1 MIRNVSILLLTLS
14 LVFVYAFFDT
24 SLFIII
30 TALICYIGSFSVL
43 EAGIPSAL
51 SKNTNI
57 DNRGLT
63 MSIYTS
69 FQFFGTFLG
78 GFLGG
83 YIYDTYGLSGIFLFT
98 AVISVLWTFNCF
110 TKKDKGASIVGQ

>member
-1 MIRNVSILLLTLS
+1 M
-14 LVFVYAFFDT
+14 T
-24 SLFIII
+24 S
-30 TALICYIGSFSVL
+30 LICYIGAFSVL

-51 SKNTNI
+51 SKRTNP

-78 GFLGG
+78 GFIGG
-83 YIYDTYGLSGIFLFT
+83 YLYDTHGLSGIFFFT
-98 AVISVLWTFNCF
+98 AVISVVWTLNCLF
-110 TKKDKGASIVGQ
+110 IKNKGAGIVSQ